1 MGADAYFQAI
11 KTIRLDLLELV
22 GRSYVIEHCTA
33 EINRSH
39 HEKSYRIYVT
49 DTLKAIAENTA
60 KIIKGGG
67 AVMTKRWIDVIE
79 PPKPIKEDNRSCEE
93 IVSGI
98 WARAFH
104 NKRGDK

>member
-11 KTIRLDLLELV
+11 KTIRLDLLKLV
-22 GRSYVIEHCTA
+22 GRSYIIEHCAA

-39 HEKSYRIYVT
+39 HEKSYQIYVT

-60 KIIKGGG
+60 RTVKNG
-67 AVMTKRWIDVIE
+67 ATMTKRWIDVIE

-93 IVSGI
+93 IVGDI
-98 WARAFH
+98 WARAFS
-104 NKRGDK
+104 KRGDK

>member
-1 MGADAYFQAI
+1 MNQ
-11 KTIRLDLLELV
+11 
-22 GRSYVIEHCTA
+22 
-33 EINRSH
+33 INRSH
-39 HEKSYRIYVT
+39 HEKSYQIYVT

-60 KIIKGGG
+60 RTVKNG
-67 AVMTKRWIDVIE
+67 ATMTKRWIDVIE

-98 WARAFH
+98 WARAF

>member
-22 GRSYVIEHCTA
+22 GRSYIIEHCAA

-39 HEKSYRIYVT
+39 HEKSYQIYVT

-60 KIIKGGG
+60 RTVKNG
-67 AVMTKRWIDVIE
+67 ATMTKRWIDVIE

-98 WARAFH
+98 WARAF